1 VVFTVLA
8 IVVLLAA
15 VTVRVLVLLL
25 QPRSSYVAVRTA
37 SLDALV
43 YD

>member
-1 VVFTVLA
+1 MVFTVLA
-8 IVVLLAA
+8 IVVLLVA
-15 VTVRVLVLLL
+15 VTVLVVVLLL
-25 QPRSSYVAVRTA
+25 QPRSSYLAVRTA

>member
-8 IVVLLAA
+8 IVVLLSA
-15 VTVRVLVLLL
+15 VTVLVVLLL
-25 QPRSSYVAVRTA
+25 QPRSSYLAVRTA

>member
-1 VVFTVLA
+1 MVFTVLA
-8 IVVLLAA
+8 IVMLLLA
-15 VTVRVLVLLL
+15 VTVLVVVLL
-25 QPRSSYVAVRTA
+25 QPRSSYLAVRTA

>member
-1 VVFTVLA
+1 MVFTVLA

-15 VTVRVLVLLL
+15 VTVLVLVLLL
-25 QPRSSYVAVRTA
+25 QPRSSYLAVRMA

>member
-1 VVFTVLA
+1 MVFTVLV
-8 IVVLLAA
+8 IVVLLLA
-15 VTVRVLVLLL
+15 VTVLVVVLL
-25 QPRSSYVAVRTA
+25 QPRSSYLAVRTA